1 MLWKF
6 LEYTSH
12 RASNLVAI
20 LVPKVSVLYRRHNF
34 NTTRK
39 VKALTCLCSN
49 SQHVSFL
56 DVLRDSAPY
65 QRPGDN
71 LPVPMLD
78 NDDTAGP
85 QQNVDVESSNLLFG
99 HQSQDG
105 IINSQDMIFEDN
117 VAFGVEGLQAE
128 ANAMLNPEWTVR
140 LDDFAALQSTHP
152 TVGMDHLHTEMLEPM
167 LLDQYV
173 DLGHQSSGVQHADY
187 TYLRNTGP
195 HLDNIGHSM
204 SPSHRNVTVPS
215 QAQSNAIQQL
225 DTTND
230 SSMLD
235 FTKLLHSISVPTPEE
250 VPKRVSKRKRIRASL
265 SRKKPCLTPSY
276 HTKNDDSSAL
286 KSNLSLT
293 LPLRIE
299 AAKAATTNNSTLSKQ
314 PANDYATETSRFDS
328 MPAWKQRG
336 DGRNVFDNAGIFRDI
351 KILDSERRPMSWPHR
366 DPWRKS
372 LDISVAVLTKGF
384 EKLMTERGEAASS
397 VV

>member
-1 MLWKF
+1 M
-6 LEYTSH
+6 
-12 RASNLVAI
+12 
-20 LVPKVSVLYRRHNF
+20 
-34 NTTRK
+34 RK
-39 VKALTCLCSN
+39 VKALTCLCFH

-56 DVLRDSAPY
+56 DVLGDSAPY
-65 QRPGDN
+65 QRPGN
-71 LPVPMLD
+71 NPPVPMVE

-85 QQNVDVESSNLLFG
+85 RQSVDVEGSNLLFG

-105 IINSQDMIFEDN
+105 ISNSQDMIFEDN
-117 VAFGVEGLQAE
+117 AAFGVEGLQAE

-152 TVGMDHLHTEMLEPM
+152 TVGMDHFHTEMLEPM
-167 LLDQYV
+167 LHDRYV
-173 DLGHQSSGVQHADY
+173 DVGHQSSGVQHAGYAD
-187 TYLRNTGP
+187 LRSIGP
-195 HLDNIGHSM
+195 HYTNIGHSM
-204 SPSHRNVTVPS
+204 LPSHRNVTVPS
-215 QAQSNAIQQL
+215 QAQSNAIKRL
-225 DTTND
+225 STAND

-235 FTKLLHSISVPTPEE
+235 FTKLLHSVPVPIPEE
-250 VPKRVSKRKRIRASL
+250 VPKRASKRKRLRASL

-286 KSNLSLT
+286 KSNLSSPLT
-293 LPLRIE
+293 FRTE
-299 AAKAATTNNSTLSKQ
+299 AAKATATNNSTLSKQ

-328 MPAWKQRG
+328 MPTWKQG
-336 DGRNVFDNAGIFRDI
+336 SDGRNKFDNAGIVRDI

-366 DPWRKS
+366 NPWRKS